1 MENKSSTHDRELLIS
16 RTLNAPVELV
26 WEVWTKPEHIA
37 QWWGPDGFTNTIHT
51 MNVEPEGEW
60 DFIMHSPNGA
70 NFKNKSVFKEV
81 VPLKKIVYEHV
92 SHPWILATITFEER
106 GDQTHLTWHMLFA
119 SAEEFIK
126 VIKAHNA
133 AEGQKQNVIRLAA
146 YLERLKN
153 K

>member
-16 RTLNAPVELV
+16 RTLDAPVELV

-60 DFIMHSPNGA
+60 EFIMHAPNGA
-70 NFKNKSVFKEV
+70 NFKNRSIFKEV
-81 VPLKKIVYEHV
+81 VPFKKIVYEHV
-92 SHPWILATITFEER
+92 VHPWILATITFEER
-106 GDQTHLTWHMLFA
+106 GEQTQLTWHMLFE
-119 SAEEFIK
+119 SAEEFMK

-133 AEGQKQNVIRLAA
+133 AEGQKQNVIKLAA
-146 YLERLKN
+146 YLEGLKN
-153 K
+153 R